1 MRTAEALKP
10 RSALAA
16 SGKSRTVGEARSTY
30 SGKRSARDSWRASQ
44 SPIRSP
50 SSGSTA
56 TGSSGGRSGNTGTS
70 AAAPGLAGA
79 GLLRRR
85 QREYVDAA
93 GLAQN
98 RRIAQK
104 FAGLAEQPG
113 AHAGR
118 ADQPGKE
125 LARRVGVQAV
135 DRGLAARH
143 LADTRRHH
151 LALHGERGE
160 LGVDQLFL
168 VVAEIDRAQGQQRN
182 RHDIEQ
188 QDAARERRMASRG
201 ATPAAQQRG
210 RSARPRRRRCG
221 AAAAERRGDPR
232 TQAVQSEPVPAGL

>member
-135 DRGLAARH
+135 DRGLAARPRD

-182 RHDIEQ
+182 RDDVEQ
-188 QDAARERRMASRG
+188 QNAARERRMASRG
-201 ATPAAQQRG
+201 AAPAAQQRG
-210 RSARPRRRRCG
+210 RFGRPRRRN
-221 AAAAERRGDPR
+221 A
-232 TQAVQSEPVPAGL
+232 